1 MTALHDDRVGVAL
14 DGVELAL
21 IANRFEGI
29 VRSMRSTLVRTGR
42 SGVLNTAYD
51 FSCCVLSR
59 DDEFLAMAESLPIH
73 LISGP
78 DLMAA
83 SMKSFWPELR
93 HGDAFLHNSPY
104 HGNSHAADHSI
115 LVPVIDERGTHHFT
129 VLAKAHMADCG
140 NSIPTTYMSAARD
153 VYEEGALIFPC
164 VKVQSGYRDVEDII
178 RMCQMRVRAPEQW
191 WGDHLAVLGAARVG
205 ERRLLELGEELGWE
219 TLHAFSRGWL
229 DYAEQRMVA
238 AVAALPAGRI
248 TVSTAHD
255 PFPGVP
261 DGIPVNVTVEVR
273 PDESRIEVDLCDN
286 IDCQPCGMN
295 LSEATARTAAMTG
308 VFNSIDHTVPANAGS
323 FRRITVHLR
332 ENCVVGIPRHPASC
346 SIATTNVADR
356 VGNAVQRALAELA
369 DGIGLAEVGL
379 SQPLSAAVISGHDP
393 RADGEVFI
401 NQLMLAMSSGG
412 GGPHADGWLGG
423 GCVGNGGVLRMDS
436 VEVDEIKHPIR
447 VAAQRISPD
456 TEGAGRLRGGPSC
469 YVEYGPVGCE
479 IEVIWSTDGTV
490 GAAQGA
496 RGGRAG
502 GPARTVLRRSSGE
515 IEPLPPYG
523 SLVLRPGETVV
534 SYSCGGGGYGDPL
547 ERPARV
553 VAKDVREGWVT
564 RERARDVYGVVLTDE
579 GDVDE
584 ATTTATRAE
593 AGAAG

>member
-1 MTALHDDRVGVAL
+1 MSVTTPRGSSGTSL
-14 DGVELAL
+14 DGVELAV

-29 VRSMRSTLVRTGR
+29 VRWMRSTLVRTGR

-59 DDEFLAMAESLPIH
+59 DDELLAMAESLPIH

-83 SMKSFWPELR
+83 SMKSFWPKLSS
-93 HGDAFLHNSPY
+93 GDAFLHNSPY

-115 LVPVIDERGTHHFT
+115 LVPVIDDDGVHHFT

-164 VKVQSGYRDVEDII
+164 VKVQSGYRDVEDVI
-178 RMCQMRVRAPEQW
+178 RMCEMRVRAPEQW

-205 ERRLLELGEELGWE
+205 ERRILELGDELGWDA
-219 TLHAFSRGWL
+219 LHAFGRGWL
-229 DYAEQRMVA
+229 DYSEQRMTA
-238 AVAALPAGRI
+238 AVAALPAGKI
-248 TVSTAHD
+248 TVTTAHD
-255 PFPGVP
+255 PFPRVP
-261 DGIPVNVTVEVR
+261 DGIPVNVTVEVK
-273 PDESRIEVDLCDN
+273 PDEQRIEIDLRDN
-286 IDCQPCGMN
+286 IDCQPCGLN

-308 VFNSIDHTVPANAGS
+308 LFNGIDHTVPANAGS
-323 FRRITVHLR
+323 FRRVTVHLR

-379 SQPLSAAVISGHDP
+379 SQPISAAVISGRDP
-393 RADGEVFI
+393 RASESVFI

-412 GGPHADGWLGG
+412 AGPEADGWLGG

-447 VAAQRISPD
+447 VTAMRIIKD
-456 TEGAGRLRGGPSC
+456 TEGAGRHRGGPSC

-479 IEVIWSTDGTV
+479 IEVIWSTDGTI
-490 GAAQGA
+490 GAAEGA
-496 RGGRAG
+496 RGGGSG
-502 GPARTVLRRSSGE
+502 GRARTLLRRSSGE
-515 IEPLPPYG
+515 VEALPSYG
-523 SLVLRPGETVV
+523 SLILRPGETVV
-534 SYSCGGGGYGDPL
+534 SYSCGGGGYGDPR
-547 ERPARV
+547 ERAV
-553 VAKDVREGWVT
+553 EAVATDVHEGWVS
-564 RERARDVYGVVLTDE
+564 RDRAREVYGVVAGESGVIDQ
-579 GDVDE
+579 D
-584 ATTTATRAE
+584 ATAALRGATP
-593 AGAAG
+593 